1 MPLPLADRYCPAQKN
16 LIMLKLSRRN
26 WNNVLIF
33 AVLILMFVLYGIP
46 QRLQQK
52 MTAEH
57 RLIPADAELLM
68 VGFANQRLVKAG
80 PQWQLQPA
88 TSNVDAAQ
96 LALAW
101 QHSQLIPVDTVP
113 VQSRVPVAQASVQL
127 VGESI
132 PIIWLLYPGNE
143 PVNNPAQTPDAKQYL
158 LQQAGQKQFYQLSR
172 EQARQLFL
180 LEQ

>member
-1 MPLPLADRYCPAQKN
+1 
-16 LIMLKLSRRN
+16 MLKLSRRN

-52 MTAEH
+52 MAAEH
-57 RLIPADAELLM
+57 RLVPADAELLM
-68 VGFANQRLVKAG
+68 VGFASQRLVKAG

-88 TSNVDAAQ
+88 GNSQVDAEQ
-96 LALAW
+96 VALAW
-101 QHSQLIPVDTVP
+101 QYSQLIPVDTVP
-113 VQSRVPVAQASVQL
+113 MQSRVPVAQASVQL
-127 VGESI
+127 VGKST
-132 PIIWLLYPGNE
+132 PIIWLLYPGAE
-143 PVNNPAQTPDAKQYL
+143 PANNPEQGPDTSQYL

>member
-1 MPLPLADRYCPAQKN
+1 
-16 LIMLKLSRRN
+16 MLKLSRRN

-52 MTAEH
+52 MAVEH
-57 RLIPADAELLM
+57 RLIPADAQLLM
-68 VGFANQRLVKAG
+68 VGFASQRLVKAG

-88 TSNVDAAQ
+88 GNNLVDAAQ

-101 QHSQLIPVDTVP
+101 QHSQLNPVDTLP
-113 VQSRVPVAQASVQL
+113 MQSRVPVAQASVQL
-127 VGESI
+127 VGESM
-132 PIIWLLYPGNE
+132 PVIWLLYPGDE
-143 PVNNPAQTPDAKQYL
+143 AANNPAQGSDNNQYL

-172 EQARQLFL
+172 QQARQLFL

>member
-1 MPLPLADRYCPAQKN
+1 MPLPLCRLVLPCADTKT
-16 LIMLKLSRRN
+16 MLKLSRRN

-52 MTAEH
+52 SSAEH
-57 RLIPADAELLM
+57 RLIPADAQLLM

-80 PQWQLQPA
+80 PQWQLQPQ
-88 TSNVDAAQ
+88 SNIQVDAGQ

-113 VQSRVPVAQASVQL
+113 MQSRVPVAQASVQL
-127 VGESI
+127 VGETS
-132 PIIWLLYPGNE
+132 PVIWLLYPDAESGNS
-143 PVNNPAQTPDAKQYL
+143 QYL
-158 LQQAGQKQFYQLSR
+158 LQQAGQTQFYLLSAS
-172 EQARQLFL
+172 QAKQLFL
-180 LEQ
+180 LK